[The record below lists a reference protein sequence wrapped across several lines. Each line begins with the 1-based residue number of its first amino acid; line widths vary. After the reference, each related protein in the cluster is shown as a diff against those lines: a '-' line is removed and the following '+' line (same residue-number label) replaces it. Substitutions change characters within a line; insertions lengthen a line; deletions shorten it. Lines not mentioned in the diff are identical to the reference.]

1 MTLMRVLVADDLP
14 AVLSAVAAQLQGTFE
29 IVRLVDDGRAALDAT
44 LQLDPDLIL
53 LDISMPGMNGIEV
66 AEELK
71 NHPHRGK
78 IVFLTAYEDTDILAA
93 CLATGALGYVVKSFI
108 DSDLIVAMT
117 EALAGRSFVSRFSS
131 SQ

>member
-1 MTLMRVLVADDLP
+1 MTRMRVLVADDLP

-29 IVRLVDDGRAALDAT
+29 VVSLVDDGRAALDAT

-78 IVFLTAYEDTDILAA
+78 IVFLTTYEDPDILAA
-93 CLATGALGYVVKSFI
+93 CLAAGALGYVVKSFI

>member
-1 MTLMRVLVADDLP
+1 MTRMRVLVADDLP

-29 IVRLVDDGRAALDAT
+29 VVSLVDDGRAALDAT

-78 IVFLTAYEDTDILAA
+78 IVFLTTYEDPDILAA
-93 CLATGALGYVVKSFI
+93 CLAAGALGYVVKSFI
-108 DSDLIVAMT
+108 DSDLILAMT

>member
-1 MTLMRVLVADDLP
+1 MTRMRVLVADDLP

-29 IVRLVDDGRAALDAT
+29 VVSLVDDGRAALNAT

-78 IVFLTAYEDTDILAA
+78 IVFLTTYEDPDILAA
-93 CLATGALGYVVKSFI
+93 CLAAGALGYVVKSFI